1 MLKLVKYSQ
10 SYGPNKV
17 CDRKKD
23 KQEKE
28 KEIEQKESEIREYT
42 EEDEDEM
49 DNIVNPNYKL

>member
-1 MLKLVKYSQ
+1 LVKYSQ